1 MTDTSVAR
9 TQQRSLINTQAWE
22 SVLTPLT
29 SALGLFLQK
38 IQLQVWEGL
47 LSPEEV
53 PLAVLLPRE
62 ETEAQPLQVFIWR
75 EEAQAF

>member
-1 MTDTSVAR
+1 M
-9 TQQRSLINTQAWE
+9 NTQAWE

-38 IQLQVWEGL
+38 IQLQVWKGL

-62 ETEAQPLQVFIWR
+62 ETEAQPLQVLIWR